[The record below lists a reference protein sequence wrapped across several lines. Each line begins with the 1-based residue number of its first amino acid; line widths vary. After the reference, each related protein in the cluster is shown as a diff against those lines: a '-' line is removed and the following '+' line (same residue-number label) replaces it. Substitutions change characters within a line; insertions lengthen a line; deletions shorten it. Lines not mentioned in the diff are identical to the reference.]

1 MRLLDI
7 LFYLLRSSSKV
18 TIKELSEIFN
28 VSTKTIRRDLDKLS
42 ILGIPI
48 IIYRGVNGGVE
59 IDKNYIISKYILKY
73 SDYESLIFA
82 LYIGEKISKDI
93 SESFLIDKF
102 KFVDND
108 RCSKVLSNLRER
120 FIIDLYEEEF
130 DTKNEICK
138 EIDRCLDNKS
148 FIQLEIKGNKFE
160 VYPISYVLRKE
171 GLCLYCYREEYMII
185 LINKISNAM
194 MCNKSYE
201 GTIIS
206 YTENKD
212 KIKFI

>member
-28 VSTKTIRRDLDKLS
+28 ISTKTIRRDLDKLS

-102 KFVDND
+102 KLVDND

-148 FIQLEIKGNKFE
+148 FIQLDIKGNKFE